1 MHTDTMTSTHLRG
14 LSIRAERPGG
24 DAELAS
30 FDLPPGR
37 TVYRPDGTLFCWVS
51 ALEAPGLDRLWTDAM
66 LRFSETGLWPI
77 RAEEQDDWEW
87 HSQWAKAGRWPE
99 DEPPVTS
106 PLDRFDHDFAE
117 EEGLTPEA
125 YAQDVAEVSWT
136 PDLQLA
142 EATSSTPWTR
152 VDVEAPAHINRVILV
167 PVERPCDV
175 PLTLHWGVP
184 NDGLSPY
191 AFATCLR
198 SWEERFGAVLTWMIA
213 ISWAEIELT
222 APPTDQLNARRLGIE
237 LMVFSTDSW
246 MQGGLGGNARGEFDG
261 PERLGRSTSWSLWWD

>member
-1 MHTDTMTSTHLRG
+1 
-14 LSIRAERPGG
+14 
-24 DAELAS
+24 
-30 FDLPPGR
+30 
-37 TVYRPDGTLFCWVS
+37 
-51 ALEAPGLDRLWTDAM
+51 
-66 LRFSETGLWPI
+66 
-77 RAEEQDDWEW
+77 
-87 HSQWAKAGRWPE
+87 
-99 DEPPVTS
+99 
-106 PLDRFDHDFAE
+106 
-117 EEGLTPEA
+117 LTPEA

>member
-1 MHTDTMTSTHLRG
+1 MHTDTMTSTQLRG
-14 LSIRAERPGG
+14 ISIRAERPGG

-30 FDLPPGR
+30 FKLPPGR
-37 TVYRPDGTLFCWVS
+37 AVYRPDGTLSCWVS
-51 ALEAPGLDRLWTDAM
+51 ELEAPGLDRLWTDAM

-77 RAEEQDDWEW
+77 RAEAQDDWEW
-87 HSQWAKAGRWPE
+87 HSRWAQARRWPD

-142 EATSSTPWTR
+142 EATNTSAWTR
-152 VDVEAPAHINRVILV
+152 VDVEVPAHINRVILV

-175 PLTLHWGVP
+175 PLALHWGVP
-184 NDGLSPY
+184 NDDLSPY

-213 ISWAEIELT
+213 ISWAEMKLT
-222 APPTDQLNARRLGIE
+222 APPTDQPNARRLGIE
-237 LMVFSTDSW
+237 LMVFSADSW